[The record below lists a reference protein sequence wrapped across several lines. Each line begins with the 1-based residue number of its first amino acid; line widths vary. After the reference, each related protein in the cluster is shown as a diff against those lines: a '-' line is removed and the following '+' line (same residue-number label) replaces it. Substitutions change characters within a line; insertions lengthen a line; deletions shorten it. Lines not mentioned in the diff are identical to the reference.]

1 MLENERKKLEKERE
15 KLLAVEKHNKE
26 LQQRLADYEE
36 TNKKLQLGFYLSFH
50 VFFLI
55 KKI

>member
-36 TNKKLQLGFYLSFH
+36 TNRKLQLGIYLYFK
-50 VFFLI
+50 FNLELL
-55 KKI
+55 KI